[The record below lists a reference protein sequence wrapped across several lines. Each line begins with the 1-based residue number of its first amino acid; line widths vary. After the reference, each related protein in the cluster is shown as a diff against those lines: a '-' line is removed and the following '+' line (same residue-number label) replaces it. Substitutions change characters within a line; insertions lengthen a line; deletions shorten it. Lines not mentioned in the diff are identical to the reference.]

1 MRSPASISP
10 CHFSHWPSKQTVTFF
25 GVVQPVKL
33 SVFCVSKAFHCSGL
47 CSVIVST
54 CSVNGGEHALGLGT
68 CLSQRSKRLHVVA
81 VFGGLQGGTSALP
94 LSLPPCNIVNLTVV
108 LMHIHGHHRRHC
120 DNCVSSVL
128 VFSYT
133 ARRYHRVSITSTLP
147 LSLQSC
153 SLRNLIVVLVIVA
166 PIAVFFV
173 TYHGASI
180 VASTAPSITVVLVI
194 VASVAAIVS
203 ASRQHRLC
211 RCSPGASSISTSPLS
226 L

>member
-1 MRSPASISP
+1 M
-10 CHFSHWPSKQTVTFF
+10 QTVTFL

-81 VFGGLQGGTSALP
+81 VFGGLQGGTSTLP

-133 ARRYHRVSITSTLP
+133 THRYHRVSITSTLP